1 MNEWS
6 QELQTEGL
14 TAKTKTK
21 NANMSIIRGIVL
33 HNCKR
38 ARCGCDLRAMV
49 LVVVVLLFL
58 NEKVLEASRII
69 DIFMLIQGE

>member
-14 TAKTKTK
+14 TGKTK

-58 NEKVLEASRII
+58 KVLVASRII

>member
-1 MNEWS
+1 MNGHRNYRVR
-6 QELQTEGL
+6 ELGL
-14 TAKTKTK
+14 TGKTKTK

-49 LVVVVLLFL
+49 LLVVVLLCLVEGAGGF
-58 NEKVLEASRII
+58 SHY
-69 DIFMLIQGE
+69 

>member
-14 TAKTKTK
+14 TGKTKTK

-58 NEKVLEASRII
+58 KFLVASRII